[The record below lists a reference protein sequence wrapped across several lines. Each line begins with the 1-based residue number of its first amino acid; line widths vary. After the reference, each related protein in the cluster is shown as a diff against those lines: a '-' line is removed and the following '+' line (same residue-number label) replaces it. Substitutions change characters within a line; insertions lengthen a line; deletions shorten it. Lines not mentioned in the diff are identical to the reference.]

1 MKKILLLACGF
12 GVAIWLNY
20 QKSVDRALQ
29 NACDGG
35 AMQACLDLGNRYRD
49 RYRDGEGVP
58 QDFARVASLYEQACD
73 GGEPLA
79 CNNLGVRYHRG
90 EGVVRDMDRAVGLY
104 QQACDG
110 GAMPCLLYTS
120 PSPRDS

>member
-1 MKKILLLACGF
+1 MPGWWCYAGMPGPGK
-12 GVAIWLNY
+12 
-20 QKSVDRALQ
+20 
-29 NACDGG
+29 
-35 AMQACLDLGNRYRD
+35 RYRD

-90 EGVVRDMDRAVGLY
+90 GGVVRDMDRAVGLY

-110 GAMPCLLYTS
+110 GAMPGCINLANRYRSGGTRNLA
-120 PSPRDS
+120 RAADFHEEV

>member
-1 MKKILLLACGF
+1 MKKILLLAFGR

-29 NACDGG
+29 KACDVGT
-35 AMQACLDLGNRYRD
+35 MEACLDLGNRYRD
-49 RYRDGEGVP
+49 RYRDGEGIP
-58 QDFARVASLYEQACD
+58 QDFARVVSLYEQACK
-73 GGEPLA
+73 GGEMLA

-110 GAMPCLLYTS
+110 GAMPGCQI
-120 PSPRDS
+120 DGG